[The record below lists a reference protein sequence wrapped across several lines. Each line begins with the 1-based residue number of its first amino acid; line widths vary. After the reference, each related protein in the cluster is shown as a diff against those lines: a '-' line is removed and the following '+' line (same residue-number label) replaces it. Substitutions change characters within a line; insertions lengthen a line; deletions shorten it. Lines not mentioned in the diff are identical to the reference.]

1 MPVNGRKPM
10 ADRSNTRAARL
21 PGELDSK
28 VEQYIEEEGMTN
40 SEALRHLIRAGLDA
54 EVSDE
59 LRTPIDERFLR
70 MAERFAWAAI
80 VLLTAVLVGV
90 VPGVDPLLP
99 PVATAVVA
107 TLLVSFAVS
116 SVAVVW
122 TGFASRML
130 DDGEGE

>member
-1 MPVNGRKPM
+1 
-10 ADRSNTRAARL
+10 
-21 PGELDSK
+21 
-28 VEQYIEEEGMTN
+28 MTN

-80 VLLTAVLVGV
+80 VLLAAVLVGS
-90 VPGVDPLLP
+90 VPTFGIVPSFDPLLP
-99 PVATAVVA
+99 PVETTVVA
-107 TLLVSFAVS
+107 AFLVSFAAS

>member
-1 MPVNGRKPM
+1 MP
-10 ADRSNTRAARL
+10 DRSNTRAARL

-28 VEQYIEEEGMTN
+28 VEQYVEQQGMTN
-40 SEALRHLIRAGLDA
+40 SEALRHLIRAGLEA

-59 LRTPIDERFLR
+59 LRTPVDERFLR

-80 VLLTAVLVGV
+80 VLLAAVLVGA
-90 VPGVDPLLP
+90 VPMFDPLLP
-99 PVATAVVA
+99 PVETTVVA
-107 TLLVSFAVS
+107 TLLVSFAAS

-130 DDGEGE
+130 DDEEGDE

>member
-1 MPVNGRKPM
+1 MP
-10 ADRSNTRAARL
+10 DRSNTRAARL

-28 VEQYIEEEGMTN
+28 VEQYTEQQGMTN

-54 EVSDE
+54 EVNDE
-59 LRTPIDERFLR
+59 LRTPVDERFLR

-80 VLLTAVLVGV
+80 VLLAAVLVGA
-90 VPGVDPLLP
+90 VPTFDPLLP
-99 PVATAVVA
+99 PVETTVIAA
-107 TLLVSFAVS
+107 LLVGFAAS

-130 DDGEGE
+130 GGEGDE

>member
-1 MPVNGRKPM
+1 M

>member
-1 MPVNGRKPM
+1 M

-28 VEQYIEEEGMTN
+28 VEQYIEQEGMTN
-40 SEALRHLIRAGLDA
+40 SEALRHLIRAGLEA
-54 EVSDE
+54 EVNDE
-59 LRTPIDERFLR
+59 LRTPVDERFLR

-80 VLLTAVLVGV
+80 VLLAAVLVGF
-90 VPGVDPLLP
+90 VPGSDPLLP
-99 PVATAVVA
+99 PFTTVLVA
-107 TLLVSFAVS
+107 TLLVSFAAS

-130 DDGEGE
+130 GGEGDE

>member
-1 MPVNGRKPM
+1 M
-10 ADRSNTRAARL
+10 ADGSKTRSARL
-21 PGELDSK
+21 PDELNSQ
-28 VEQYIEEEGMTN
+28 VEQYTEQQGMTN

-54 EVSDE
+54 EVNDE

-80 VLLTAVLVGV
+80 VLLTAVLVGA

-130 DDGEGE
+130 DGGEGE

>member
-1 MPVNGRKPM
+1 MP
-10 ADRSNTRAARL
+10 DRSNTRAARL

-28 VEQYIEEEGMTN
+28 VEQYIEQEGMTN

-80 VLLTAVLVGV
+80 VLLAAVLVGS
-90 VPGVDPLLP
+90 VPTFGIVPSFDPLLP
-99 PVATAVVA
+99 PVETTVVA
-107 TLLVSFAVS
+107 AFLVSFAAS

>member
-28 VEQYIEEEGMTN
+28 VEQYTEQQGMTN

-54 EVSDE
+54 EVNDE
-59 LRTPIDERFLR
+59 LRTPVDERFLR

-80 VLLTAVLVGV
+80 VLLAAVLVGA
-90 VPGVDPLLP
+90 VPTFDPLLP
-99 PVATAVVA
+99 PVETTVIAA
-107 TLLVSFAVS
+107 LLVGFAAS

-130 DDGEGE
+130 GGEGDE

>member
-1 MPVNGRKPM
+1 MP
-10 ADRSNTRAARL
+10 DRSNTRAARL

-54 EVSDE
+54 EVNDE
-59 LRTPIDERFLR
+59 LRTPVDERFLR

-80 VLLTAVLVGV
+80 VLLAAVLVGF
-90 VPGVDPLLP
+90 VPTFGIVPAFDPLLP
-99 PVATAVVA
+99 PVETTVIAA
-107 TLLVSFAVS
+107 LLVGFAAS
-116 SVAVVW
+116 SVAVGW

-130 DDGEGE
+130 DGEGE

>member
-1 MPVNGRKPM
+1 MP
-10 ADRSNTRAARL
+10 DRSNTRAARL
-21 PGELDSK
+21 PGELDNK
-28 VEQYIEEEGMTN
+28 VEQYIEQQGMTN

-59 LRTPIDERFLR
+59 LRTPVDERWLR

-80 VLLTAVLVGV
+80 VLLTTVLVGF
-90 VPGVDPLLP
+90 VPGSDPLLP
-99 PVATAVVA
+99 PFTTVLVA
-107 TLLVSFAVS
+107 TLLVSFAAS

-130 DDGEGE
+130 DDEEGE

>member
-1 MPVNGRKPM
+1 M

-54 EVSDE
+54 EVNDE
-59 LRTPIDERFLR
+59 LRTPVDERFLR

-80 VLLTAVLVGV
+80 VLLAAVLVGA
-90 VPGVDPLLP
+90 VPTFDPLLP
-99 PVATAVVA
+99 PVETTVIAA
-107 TLLVSFAVS
+107 LLVGFAAS

-122 TGFASRML
+122 TGFASRTL
-130 DDGEGE
+130 GGEGDE

>member
-1 MPVNGRKPM
+1 M
-10 ADRSNTRAARL
+10 ADGSKTRSARL
-21 PGELDSK
+21 PDELNSQ
-28 VEQYIEEEGMTN
+28 VEQYTEQQGMTN

-80 VLLTAVLVGV
+80 VLLAAVMVGI
-90 VPGVDPLLP
+90 VPTFDPLLP
-99 PVATAVVA
+99 PVETTVVA
-107 TLLVSFAVS
+107 TFLVSFAAS

-122 TGFASRML
+122 TGFTTRML
-130 DDGEGE
+130 GDARGDE

>member
-1 MPVNGRKPM
+1 MP
-10 ADRSNTRAARL
+10 DRSNTRAARL

-28 VEQYIEEEGMTN
+28 VEQYVEQQGMTN
-40 SEALRHLIRAGLDA
+40 SEALRHLIRAGLEA

-59 LRTPIDERFLR
+59 LRTRVDERFLR

-80 VLLTAVLVGV
+80 VLLAAVLVGA
-90 VPGVDPLLP
+90 VPMFDPLLP
-99 PVATAVVA
+99 PVETTVVA
-107 TLLVSFAVS
+107 TLLVSFAAS

-130 DDGEGE
+130 GGEGDE

>member
-1 MPVNGRKPM
+1 MP
-10 ADRSNTRAARL
+10 DRSNTRAARL

-28 VEQYIEEEGMTN
+28 VEQYVEQQGMTN
-40 SEALRHLIRAGLDA
+40 SEALRHLIRAGLEA

-59 LRTPIDERFLR
+59 LRTRVDERFLR

-80 VLLTAVLVGV
+80 VLLAAVLVGA
-90 VPGVDPLLP
+90 VPMFDPLLP
-99 PVATAVVA
+99 PVETTVVA
-107 TLLVSFAVS
+107 TLLVSFAAS

-130 DDGEGE
+130 DDEEGE

>member
-1 MPVNGRKPM
+1 MP
-10 ADRSNTRAARL
+10 DRSNTRAARL

-28 VEQYIEEEGMTN
+28 VEQYVEQQGMTN
-40 SEALRHLIRAGLDA
+40 SEALRHLIRAGLEA

-59 LRTPIDERFLR
+59 LRTPVDERFLR

-80 VLLTAVLVGV
+80 VLLAAVLVGA
-90 VPGVDPLLP
+90 VPMFDPLLP
-99 PVATAVVA
+99 PVETTVVA
-107 TLLVSFAVS
+107 TLLVSFAAS

-130 DDGEGE
+130 DDEEGE

>member
-1 MPVNGRKPM
+1 MP
-10 ADRSNTRAARL
+10 DRSNTRAARL

-54 EVSDE
+54 EVNDE
-59 LRTPIDERFLR
+59 LRTPVDERFLR

-80 VLLTAVLVGV
+80 VLLAAVLVGA
-90 VPGVDPLLP
+90 VPTFDPLLP
-99 PVATAVVA
+99 PVETTVIAA
-107 TLLVSFAVS
+107 LLVGFAAS

-130 DDGEGE
+130 GGEGDE